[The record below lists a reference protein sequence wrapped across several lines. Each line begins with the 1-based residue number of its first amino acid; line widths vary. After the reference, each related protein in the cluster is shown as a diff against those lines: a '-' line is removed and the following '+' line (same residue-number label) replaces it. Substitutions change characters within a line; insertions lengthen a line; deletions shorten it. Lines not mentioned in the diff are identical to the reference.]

1 MVATRDEFTRTNA
14 AKSDQMNAV
23 DLIAGPMVFMITDI
37 RMTGSADQPVAISVD
52 AHAQP
57 WKPSKTFRRALT
69 AAWHD
74 EPSEWIGRY
83 VVLWC
88 DPDITWAGEKVGG
101 IAVSHMSHIDGEK
114 RFKLNESKSKKK
126 TVIIKPYYPQE
137 QQADQPPAQ
146 PVFWPDDK
154 FAEKL
159 AGAQPKLDSGEL
171 SVDQVIEF
179 LEKKAP
185 LTVGQKARIKKSEPV
200 MTMDVPDLEP
210 PAYDDDPF
218 GEGAE

>member
-1 MVATRDEFTRTNA
+1 MIATRDEFTRTNA

-37 RMTGSADQPVAISVD
+37 RMTGASDQPVAISVD
-52 AHAQP
+52 GHAQP
-57 WKPSKTFRRALT
+57 WKPSKTFRRVLT

-101 IAVSHMSHIDGEK
+101 IAISHMSHIDGDK

-126 TVIIKPYYPQE
+126 TVNIKPYYPAE
-137 QQADQPPAQ
+137 APPAAE

-154 FAEKL
+154 FAQQL
-159 AGAQPKLDSGEL
+159 AVLQPKIDSGERTVEQL
-171 SVDQVIEF
+171 IAY
-179 LEKKAP
+179 LEKRAP
-185 LTVGQKARIKKSEPV
+185 LTAGQKARIKPTPVQETSES
-200 MTMDVPDLEP
+200 DSFE
-210 PAYDDDPF
+210 DDSDPF
-218 GEGAE
+218 GDPPPMDE